1 MKSLFFLS
9 SLFYVPAFASSQ
21 FPAVA
26 FNVTTL
32 DQDYSFELK
41 DKNNPFQ
48 NDFTVKLK
56 IKNESVQSIVASI
69 SEQSDAVCKI
79 ESVKNV
85 GKDVELAVSFEA
97 LLEDGFNRCVI
108 EVSNFSFNSD
118 IEIFRYI
125 SDDL

>member
-1 MKSLFFLS
+1 M
-9 SLFYVPAFASSQ
+9 
-21 FPAVA
+21 A

-97 LLEDGFNRCVI
+97 LLEDGLNRCVI

>member
-1 MKSLFFLS
+1 
-9 SLFYVPAFASSQ
+9 
-21 FPAVA
+21 VA